1 MSSKADES
9 ANILRGVNAAA
20 AAKPPF
26 CSSLLLV
33 TRNLFMAEALDK
45 KVHFVGN
52 APRVFLLL

>member
-1 MSSKADES
+1 MFSKADES
-9 ANILRGVNAAA
+9 PNILRRVNAAA

-33 TRNLFMAEALDK
+33 TRNLFTAEALDK

-52 APRVFLLL
+52 APHVFPLL